1 MSRAIPHQ
9 TVLAIVGPTAT
20 GKSDLAL
27 ALAEEVGGEIV
38 SIDSAQ
44 VYRGMDIG
52 TAKPSEEDMAR
63 VPHHMIDICDA
74 AETLTVAEYQ
84 KLARQAIS
92 SVLSRQMTPILVG
105 GSGLYFRA
113 VVDPLDF
120 PGTDPQVR
128 AQIEKEVL
136 DSPSVAYQ
144 RLIEIDPEAAER
156 IQPSNVRR
164 VIRALEVIEITGAK
178 FSAFRVAW
186 DEYASIYDLTVAGLT
201 LERADLD
208 RRIEE
213 RVDQMITSGLVDEVK
228 RLEALGLRD
237 SLTSV
242 QALGY
247 AQMLAFLDGTLT
259 LDEAINETKRRTRKF
274 ARRQLAWFRSDPRV
288 HWFENDAAAAA
299 EFLRK
304 AI

>member
-1 MSRAIPHQ
+1 MSRTISQ

-63 VPHHMIDICDA
+63 VPHHMIDICDPA
-74 AETLTVAEYQ
+74 QTLTVAEFQ
-84 KLARQAIS
+84 KLARQSIS
-92 SVLSRQMTPILVG
+92 SVLSRQITPILVG

-120 PGTDPQVR
+120 PRTDPGVR

-136 DSPSVAYQ
+136 DSPSAAYQ

-156 IQPSNVRR
+156 IQLSNVRR

-178 FSAFRVAW
+178 FSDFRVAW
-186 DEYASIYDLTVAGLT
+186 DEYVAIFDLTVAGLT

-213 RVDQMITSGLVDEVK
+213 RVDEMFTSGLVDEVK
-228 RLEALGLRD
+228 RLEALGVRD

-247 AQMLAFLDGTLT
+247 AQVLVFLDGTLT
-259 LDEAINETKRRTRKF
+259 LDEAINEAKRRTRKF

-288 HWFENDAAAAA
+288 HWFENDAAAAS